1 MLPVGLV
8 SMCRI
13 SGGEKKKSE
22 CGFNKLQLPD
32 DIHSGSQGKQA
43 ILSTFH
49 HIMWPT
55 WTAQAETETD
65 NTF

>member
-13 SGGEKKKSE
+13 SGGEKKKKSE

-55 WTAQAETETD
+55 
-65 NTF
+65 